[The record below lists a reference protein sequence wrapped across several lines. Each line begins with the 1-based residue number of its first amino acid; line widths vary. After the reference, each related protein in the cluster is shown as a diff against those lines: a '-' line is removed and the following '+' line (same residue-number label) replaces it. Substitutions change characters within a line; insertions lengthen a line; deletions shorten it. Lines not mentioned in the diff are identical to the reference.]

1 MPSTKYELPDQ
12 GDTLVRL
19 ANEAAGDRGAQLVAA
34 EVNRVRRPDGA
45 LVASELSS
53 VKMDKHS
60 PLHLLGT
67 LLGLE
72 AIAVGVWTEFG
83 FGMFQKRSMARQAEK
98 LCREKGLEAAVDWA
112 LASPSKYP
120 LKVVSLR
127 DSLEGLLNGGNL
139 DSGFFRSELARSLR
153 KWR

>member
-1 MPSTKYELPDQ
+1 MPSTKHELPDQ

-67 LLGLE
+67 LLALE
-72 AIAVGVWTEFG
+72 AVAVGVWTEFG

-98 LCREKGLEAAVDWA
+98 VCREKGLEAAVDWA

-127 DSLEGLLNGGNL
+127 DSLEGLLNRGNL
-139 DSGFFRSELARSLR
+139 DSGFFRSELARSLQ

>member
-34 EVNRVRRPDGA
+34 EVNRVRRPDRA

-60 PLHLLGT
+60 PLALVGHAARPGGDGCRGVDGVRLWHVP
-67 LLGLE
+67 E
-72 AIAVGVWTEFG
+72 AVYGPPG
-83 FGMFQKRSMARQAEK
+83 
-98 LCREKGLEAAVDWA
+98 
-112 LASPSKYP
+112 
-120 LKVVSLR
+120 
-127 DSLEGLLNGGNL
+127 
-139 DSGFFRSELARSLR
+139 
-153 KWR
+153 